1 MIIAFVFF
9 IHLIFALVI
18 FTKKWQDE
26 NLSTAFLNVA
36 LIGVLFAVGWSIA
49 SIIAKLILEP
59 NGLGYYFDRDAFSL
73 ILLSAG
79 EFFFY
84 RFYYEEKPSEEEKI
98 IADDKEKQ

>member
-1 MIIAFVFF
+1 MIIALVFF
-9 IHLIFALVI
+9 AHLIFALVI
-18 FTKKWQDE
+18 FTKKWQEE

-36 LIGVLFAVGWSIA
+36 LIGILFAVGWSIA

-59 NGLGYYFDRDAFSL
+59 KGFGYYLDRDAFSL

-84 RFYYEEKPSEEEKI
+84 RFYYREKPSADEQI
-98 IADDKEKQ
+98 IADDKEIQ